1 MESVETL
8 RRPLAIAGK
17 SSPLKRWDLTCRI
30 LAAVP
35 GGYALSAFAGI
46 CVALWLPGLRVERA
60 MIGMLTGL
68 LIWPVAFMMSFAIF
82 DGRKALGGTM
92 VALLALIGL
101 AVLKGWRP

>member
-17 SSPLKRWDLTCRI
+17 SSPLKRRDLTCRI

-46 CVALWLPGLRVERA
+46 CIALWLPGLRVERA
-60 MIGMLTGL
+60 MIGMLIGL
-68 LIWPVAFMMSFAIF
+68 LIWPVTFMMSFAIS
-82 DGRKALGGTM
+82 DGRKVFGGTM